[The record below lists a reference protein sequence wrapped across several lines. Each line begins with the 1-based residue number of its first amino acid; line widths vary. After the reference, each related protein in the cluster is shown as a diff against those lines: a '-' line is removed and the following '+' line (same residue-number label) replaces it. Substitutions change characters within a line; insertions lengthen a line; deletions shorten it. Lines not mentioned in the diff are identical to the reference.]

1 MLAGGFRNDKKTLYN
16 YLLKRLDEYG
26 DNQAYC
32 IRERGAEK
40 YRNVSTSEFLNRIF
54 RVGTYLNKSGYCH
67 SKIAILSEDS
77 YEWIVSFFAITT
89 ANCCAVPLE
98 NNANVKILKEM
109 LEYTDC
115 ELLIYS
121 EALRDVAEELSQSL
135 GIHILCMDEYED
147 IVATTEIAEDY
158 GQSINEED
166 LAVISFTS
174 GTTSK
179 RKGVMHN
186 HYNLWHVIIAGQRLF
201 GDSLRVMIPLPYY
214 HMFAIGGILLAYSKG
229 RTLLVSSMR
238 YLPRDILEFKPDFL
252 AIVPSMIESVFV
264 LLQNN
269 EDPMIIC
276 SGGGHMDLSWIERF
290 AEINVR
296 LMNSYGA
303 TECAPGIAVDYE
315 RHDGSFERVV
325 NMEIRTTKD
334 GELVL
339 RAPNVMVG
347 YYKMPEETARVLD
360 DGWYHTGDLAHII
373 DDKYIFLEGRTNNLL
388 VLSNGENIPAEAFEE
403 LLLDAGADEALVSSD
418 NGTLK
423 ATVYSASIS
432 DKELKERVLEINR
445 TLASARRFQIID
457 ISSCPLEK
465 TALGKIKR

>member
-1 MLAGGFRNDKKTLYN
+1 MLVSGCRNDKKTLYN
-16 YLLKRLDEYG
+16 YLVKRLDEYG
-26 DNQAYC
+26 DNQVYC
-32 IRERGAEK
+32 IRERGSED
-40 YRNVSTSEFLNRIF
+40 YRNVSTSEFLNRTF

-67 SKIAILSEDS
+67 NKIAILSEDS

-89 ANCCAVPLE
+89 ASCCAVPLE
-98 NNANVKILKEM
+98 SNANVGILREM
-109 LEYTDC
+109 VEYTDC

-121 EALRDVAEELSQSL
+121 NELRAVAEELSRLLDIQ
-135 GIHILCMDEYED
+135 ILCMDEYDD
-147 IVATTEIAEDY
+147 IVAVTDIAEDY
-158 GQSINEED
+158 GQNINEEE

-186 HYNLWHVIIAGQRLF
+186 HYNLWHVIIAGQELF
-201 GDSLRVMIPLPYY
+201 SDSHKVMIPLPYY
-214 HMFAIGGILLAYSKG
+214 HMFAIGGIMLAYSKG
-229 RTLLVSSMR
+229 RTLLVSSLR
-238 YLPRDILEFKPDFL
+238 YLPIDILKFRPDFL
-252 AIVPSMIESVFV
+252 TIVPAMLESVFE

-269 EDPMIIC
+269 NVPMIIC
-276 SGGGHMDLSWIERF
+276 SGGGHMNLSWIERF
-290 AEINVR
+290 AKINVR

-325 NMEIRTTKD
+325 NMKIRTTED
-334 GELVL
+334 GELII

-360 DGWYHTGDLAHII
+360 NGWYHTGDLAHIV
-373 DDKYIFLEGRTNNLL
+373 DDKYIFLEGRVNNLL
-388 VLSNGENIPAEAFEE
+388 VLSNGENIPAEIFEE

-418 NGTLK
+418 NGALK
-423 ATVYSASIS
+423 ATVYSAAIS
-432 DKELKERVLEINR
+432 DKELKDRILEVNR

-457 ISSCPLEK
+457 ISCCPLEK